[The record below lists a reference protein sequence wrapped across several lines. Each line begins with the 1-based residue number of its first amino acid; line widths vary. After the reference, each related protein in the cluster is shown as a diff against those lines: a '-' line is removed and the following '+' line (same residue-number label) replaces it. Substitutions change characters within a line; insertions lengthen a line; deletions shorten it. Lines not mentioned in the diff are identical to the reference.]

1 MKRRSRPKGV
11 TPLQLDSN
19 SGATMETIP
28 KHPHDNRLS
37 AARSELERAFS
48 RRAML
53 AGTVATTAAAAVVP
67 IAGSAYAV
75 APDMNSKQD
84 MMAFLLLSAALTGV
98 HVVNLA
104 PEFVP
109 DKSEILNSD
118 PGVDPINIKNAYFAW
133 ININDST
140 SSFGKLIQL
149 AKDNRD
155 SAISIIAAVNA
166 SDDDTKF
173 LARSIVLLWYLG
185 SWYKPGDLKTNSA
198 TPGTRA
204 ITPSEVVSPKTYT
217 QGLIWQIVGAHPMG
231 YSNLQFGYWS
241 RDPRDANNP
250 AEKSNF
256 GLMSATTL

>member
-1 MKRRSRPKGV
+1 MDHRRKRNGRGV
-11 TPLQLDSN
+11 NPLVDA
-19 SGATMETIP
+19 GEV
-28 KHPHDNRLS
+28 
-37 AARSELERAFS
+37 S
-48 RRAML
+48 RRAMV
-53 AGTVATTAAAAVVP
+53 AGTVAMTAVAAVP
-67 IAGSAYAV
+67 PLADTAYAES
-75 APDMNSKQD
+75 AEGPDAD
-84 MMAFLLLSAALTGV
+84 MMAFLLLSEALTGV
-98 HVVNLA
+98 NRQTLA
-104 PEFVP
+104 PELQE

-118 PGVDPINIKNAYFAW
+118 PGIDPINIKNAYFAW
-133 ININDST
+133 INANDST

-155 SAISIIAAVNA
+155 TAISIIAAVNA

-185 SWYKPGDLKTNSA
+185 SWYKPADLKTNSA

-204 ITPSEVVSPKTYT
+204 GTPSEVVSPKTYT

-231 YSNLQFGYWS
+231 NSNLQFGYWS